1 MGDLIRRLAA
11 AALLLA
17 ALLPSRTQGAESFD
31 PAEVVAAS
39 EAAVGELVGDYTLV
53 DRHGA
58 SLPLA
63 ELRSR
68 PLVVSIVYTSCSS
81 VCPPTTQ
88 RIIEAVEEARRVFG
102 AQQFSVLTLGFDA
115 RNDTPARLDA
125 FAKTQRIPEADW
137 RLASADAATLR
148 RLLADVGFSYRA
160 AAGGFEHITQ
170 TTILDAEGRVY
181 RHIYGDD
188 FPIQMLLEPL
198 KDLIYGTSLRGITRE
213 GLIDRIKFIC
223 TTYNPATGA
232 YEFDYAIGFGIVL
245 GGLSLIL
252 TGIVILRLWLGNRRP
267 VGRCRDEV

>member
-1 MGDLIRRLAA
+1 MGDLIRRFVGI
-11 AALLLA
+11 ALLFAVAIPLRA
-17 ALLPSRTQGAESFD
+17 EGAESFD
-31 PAEVVAAS
+31 PIAVVAAS
-39 EAAVGELVGDYTLV
+39 EAALGRLVGDYTLV

-58 SLPLA
+58 PLPLT
-63 ELRSR
+63 EFRGR
-68 PLVVSIVYTSCSS
+68 PLVVSMVYTSCAS

-88 RIIEAVEEARRVFG
+88 RVIEAVEEAHRVFG
-102 AQQFSVLTLGFDA
+102 AQRFSVLTLGFDA
-115 RNDTPARLDA
+115 RRDTPARLDA
-125 FAKTQRIPEADW
+125 FARTQGIPQADW
-137 RLASADAATLR
+137 RIASADEATLR

-223 TTYNPATGA
+223 TTYNPATGV

-252 TGIVILRLWLGNRRP
+252 TGIVILRLWLGNRRL
-267 VGRCRDEV
+267 VGKGRGRA

>member
-17 ALLPSRTQGAESFD
+17 AVLPLRAQGAESFE
-31 PAEVVAAS
+31 PAKVVAAS
-39 EAAVGELVGDYTLV
+39 EAAVGGLVGDYTLV
-53 DRHGA
+53 DRHGVP
-58 SLPLA
+58 LPLA
-63 ELRSR
+63 TLRGR

-102 AQQFSVLTLGFDA
+102 ARQFSVLTLGFDA
-115 RNDTPARLDA
+115 RNDTPSRLDA
-125 FAKTQRIPEADW
+125 FARTQRIPEPDW
-137 RLASADAATLR
+137 RVASADAATLR
-148 RLLADVGFSYRA
+148 RLLTDLGFSYRA

-170 TTILDAEGRVY
+170 TTLLDGEGRVY
-181 RHIYGDD
+181 RQIYGED
-188 FPIQMLLEPL
+188 FPIQVFLEPMKELVWGVRL
-198 KDLIYGTSLRGITRE
+198 KDLSPQS
-213 GLIDRIKFIC
+213 LIDRIGFIC
-223 TTYNPATGA
+223 TTYNPSTGV

>member
-1 MGDLIRRLAA
+1 MGDLIRHLAVA
-11 AALLLA
+11 AFVLA
-17 ALLPSRTQGAESFD
+17 GVLPLPAQGAESFD
-31 PAEVVAAS
+31 PAVVVAAS
-39 EAAVGELVGDYTLV
+39 EAAVGGLVGDYTLV

-58 SLPLA
+58 PLPLA
-63 ELRSR
+63 ALRGE
-68 PLVVSIVYTSCSS
+68 PLVVSIVYTSCAS

-115 RNDTPARLDA
+115 RNDTPSRLDA
-125 FAKTQRIPEADW
+125 FAKMQRIPEADW
-137 RLASADAATLR
+137 RIASADAATLR
-148 RLLADVGFSYRA
+148 RLLADLGFSYRA

-170 TTILDAEGRVY
+170 TTILDAGGRVY
-181 RHIYGDD
+181 RQVYGDD

-198 KDLIYGTSLRGITRE
+198 KELIYGTSLRGITRE

-223 TTYNPATGA
+223 TTYNPATGV

-252 TGIVILRLWLGNRRP
+252 TGIVILRLWLGNRRLTAR
-267 VGRCRDEV
+267 GRSRA